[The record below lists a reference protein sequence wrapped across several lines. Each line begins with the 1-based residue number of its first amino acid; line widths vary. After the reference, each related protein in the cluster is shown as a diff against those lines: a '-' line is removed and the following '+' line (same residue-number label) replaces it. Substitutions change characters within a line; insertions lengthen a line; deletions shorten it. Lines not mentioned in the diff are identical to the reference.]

1 MGLIQILLW
10 FFKHIAAIVKV
21 MFEKDE
27 TKKKELHES
36 MKNETTPAFLK
47 HMTTILTKN
56 GGQYMVGKG
65 VSKNL
70 CQKIILSEVKTP
82 LQFSY
87 IFFKMYCVNKFLANM
102 G

>member
-1 MGLIQILLW
+1 
-10 FFKHIAAIVKV
+10 

-36 MKNETTPAFLK
+36 MKNETTPAYLK

-70 CQKIILSEVKTP
+70 CQKIILSEVITP
-82 LQFSY
+82 LQFRY
-87 IFFKMYCVNKFLANM
+87 IFFKMYCVNKF
-102 G
+102 